1 MAKRVERRCLVCDG
15 AYAPRTDHAKYCSH
29 ACAYQARKGIPSWNA
44 GQGRGWTDKRGY
56 RWVYIIKNGKR
67 RAIRENRYIMQQH
80 LGRQL
85 LPNEVVHH
93 KNGDKA
99 DNRIGNLE
107 LQTVDEHTIAH
118 SVGRTHPE
126 SSKRALEVFANY
138 RQENRRLQELNTD
151 LLAACETAVAALPQF
166 RDCAGPCDHE
176 VGICNCDISRAISML
191 KRAIG
196 KAAKGGE

>member
-1 MAKRVERRCLVCDG
+1 
-15 AYAPRTDHAKYCSH
+15 
-29 ACAYQARKGIPSWNA
+29 
-44 GQGRGWTDKRGY
+44 
-56 RWVYIIKNGKR
+56 
-67 RAIRENRYIMQQH
+67 MQQH

-151 LLAACETAVAALPQF
+151 LLAAAETLLKQLPRAAIEEM
-166 RDCAGPCDHE
+166 RDILGNTQTGC
-176 VGICNCDISRAISML
+176 VLRAEAEL
-191 KRAIG
+191 WAIIA
-196 KAAKGGE
+196 KAKGEVSSDDLEPR